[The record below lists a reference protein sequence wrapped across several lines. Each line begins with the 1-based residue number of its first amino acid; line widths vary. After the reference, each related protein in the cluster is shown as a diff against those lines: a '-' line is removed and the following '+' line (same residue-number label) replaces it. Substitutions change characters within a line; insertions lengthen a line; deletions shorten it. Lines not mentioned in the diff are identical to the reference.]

1 MTLFPRLTDRYHG
14 RVTAKTLEQWL
25 QNQASGLSASTGT
38 FSLNSGKAQR
48 LGGYPSLQ
56 LSDVALLLLAGA
68 VEGRSSYFR
77 VRGGKNCLFE
87 WDGSTG
93 RSGEAATE
101 LLLRE
106 NVDHETGAGFVELPE
121 FFWDLL
127 ESFYRRC
134 RHAPLNVVVG
144 ARLLAPPTTRP
155 KMTPSR
161 QPELILV
168 DRGVAFECPFAFPDR
183 KLVYPLAEPLVG
195 APWPK
200 RLVFNDGLLK
210 LVAEIARTQT

>member
-134 RHAPLNVVVG
+134 RHAPLNVC
-144 ARLLAPPTTRP
+144 LLYTS
-155 KMTPSR
+155 PSPRDR
-161 QPELILV
+161 QKSRMPSS
-168 DRGVAFECPFAFPDR
+168 A
-183 KLVYPLAEPLVG
+183 
-195 APWPK
+195 
-200 RLVFNDGLLK
+200 
-210 LVAEIARTQT
+210 